1 MRALGFMPCR
11 YSTPRA
17 HCSSQ
22 LMACAAVYLGWGPD
36 PCNTE
41 SERYPLLKIHRCG
54 GGGRDR
60 GKKGRGG
67 GGRERETERKR
78 AREGRERKR
87 GEREE
92 SKTKRERERE
102 GGG

>member
-41 SERYPLLKIHRCG
+41 SERYSLLKIHCCG

-60 GKKGRGG
+60 GKKG
-67 GGRERETERKR
+67 
-78 AREGRERKR
+78 
-87 GEREE
+87 E
-92 SKTKRERERE
+92 SERERERE
-102 GGG
+102 RENNEVSKLVFYTQ